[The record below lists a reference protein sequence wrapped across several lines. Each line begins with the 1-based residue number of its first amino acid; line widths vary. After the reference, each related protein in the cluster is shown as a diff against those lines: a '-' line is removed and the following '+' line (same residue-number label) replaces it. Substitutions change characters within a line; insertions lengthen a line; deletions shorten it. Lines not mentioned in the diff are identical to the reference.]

1 MLLLSPNH
9 LSLCFRIPKYIHTY
23 SKRRWCIYQKINI
36 SFYLLGPYSA
46 QICLS
51 KFLLYIAESL
61 VHAGNED
68 LPTTT
73 HWDCQILHSVMRCL
87 FTLAPVFFKKNQIS
101 IISVKVVPMH
111 NKVVKINYWWLFKC
125 LGMKSAL
132 FKHSR
137 SMLSKLACL
146 WCYNS
151 CFLSLF
157 NKSKTLSEVL
167 CDSLYLPIPIKSFP
181 IFKYSRFECCDVE

>member
-1 MLLLSPNH
+1 MLVFLKVLTRIWTPSLNIHCIFFYLRLLAANRTKLMLLLSPNH

-87 FTLAPVFFKKNQIS
+87 FTLAPVFFKKTQIS
-101 IISVKVVPMH
+101 IVSV
-111 NKVVKINYWWLFKC
+111 
-125 LGMKSAL
+125 
-132 FKHSR
+132 
-137 SMLSKLACL
+137 
-146 WCYNS
+146 
-151 CFLSLF
+151 
-157 NKSKTLSEVL
+157 
-167 CDSLYLPIPIKSFP
+167 
-181 IFKYSRFECCDVE
+181 